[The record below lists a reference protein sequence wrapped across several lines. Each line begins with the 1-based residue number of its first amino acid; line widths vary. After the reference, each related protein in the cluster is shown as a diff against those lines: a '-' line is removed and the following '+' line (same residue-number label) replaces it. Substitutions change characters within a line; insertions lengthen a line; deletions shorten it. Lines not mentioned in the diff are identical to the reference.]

1 MMINIKFGTDGWR
14 KKIADEFTFSNVEK
28 LAQATCDVIRKKS
41 RSRLL
46 LIGYD
51 SRFLSKEFALTVGT
65 IGLAN
70 GFKVEVSDQ
79 AVTSPGLAYQVKA
92 KKAAVGVMITA
103 SHNPSYFSGYKLK
116 GPHGGSVAEDLTQE
130 IETHLEDIEVKNT
143 QAPIKESDF
152 NAGYTKWIKSQIKL
166 KYLDHL
172 KGGVVLDSMFGPTG
186 IIFEKLL
193 SGYKKVELI
202 RTAKDPLFG
211 GINPEP
217 IEKNLKFLQETVL
230 RKKADVGIALDGDGD
245 RIGVVDEKGHYIPP
259 HTVMPLLIQHLVLNR
274 KLKGKIVQTVSMGYL
289 PERMAN
295 KFRFPFEEVPVGFK
309 YISSKMVK
317 EKVVFGGEESG
328 GFGVGLWMPERD
340 GVLSGLLLLE
350 MLGQIKKPI
359 SVLIQDLQE
368 EYGRSIFK
376 RVDFPVKEPVDKKA
390 WTETL
395 QQRITE
401 KFGSQK
407 VKKVNSLDGLKI
419 TMEDDSWVLM
429 RPSGTEPL
437 VRTYAEG
444 GNQKIVT
451 DLLSEADRLIHLP
464 PPRSHRNNQK
474 SSAKKSVK
482 RLQALKK
489 VPR

>member
-1 MMINIKFGTDGWR
+1 MIKIKFGTDGWR
-14 KKIADEFTFSNVEK
+14 EKIADDFTFSNVEK
-28 LAQATCDVIRKKS
+28 LAQATCDVMRKKS

-46 LIGYD
+46 LVGYD
-51 SRFLSKEFALTVGT
+51 NRFLSKEFAFTVGK

-79 AVTSPGLAYQVKA
+79 PGTSPGLAYQVKTR
-92 KKAAVGVMITA
+92 KAAVGVMITA
-103 SHNPSYFSGYKLK
+103 SHNPSTFSGYKLK

-130 IETHLEDIEVKNT
+130 IESQLENVEIKNT
-143 QAPIKESDF
+143 QAPLKESDL
-152 NAGYTKWIKSQIKL
+152 NGGYIKWLKGKVKL
-166 KYLDHL
+166 NNLNHI

-186 IIFEKLL
+186 IIFEKLCADH
-193 SGYKKVELI
+193 KKVEVI
-202 RTAKDPLFG
+202 RTSRDPLFG

-230 RKKADVGIALDGDGD
+230 RKKAGVGIACDGDGD
-245 RIGVVDEKGHYIPP
+245 RVGVVDEKGRYIPP

-289 PERMAN
+289 PGRMAH
-295 KFRFPFEEVPVGFK
+295 KYKIPFEEVSVGFK
-309 YISSKMVK
+309 YISSKMVR
-317 EKVVFGGEESG
+317 EKVILGGEESG
-328 GFGVGLWMPERD
+328 GFGVGLWLPERD

-350 MLGQIKKPI
+350 MLGQVEKPL
-359 SVLIQDLQE
+359 SLLIQNLQE
-368 EYGRSIFK
+368 EYGRSVFK
-376 RVDFPVKEPVDKKA
+376 RVDFPVKEPGDKKT

-401 KFGSQK
+401 KFGSRK
-407 VKKVNSLDGLKI
+407 VKKINALDGLKI

-444 GNQKIVT
+444 ENQKIVT

-464 PPRSHRNNQK
+464 PPRAHRNHQK
-474 SSAKKSVK
+474 SSGKSSVK
-482 RLQALKK
+482 RAQTLKK
-489 VPR
+489 VSR